1 MDNHKDLEFPEFFKW
16 GVSQSG
22 FQFEMGDMYRRFI
35 DTNTDWWHWVRDP
48 FNVSTKLVSGDLPED
63 GIDYIELFRKDHEI
77 AYSLGLN
84 IYRIGIEWSRIFPHP
99 TWYVDVDVEHDGNG
113 LPI

>member
-48 FNVSTKLVSGDLPED
+48 FNVSTKLVSGDP
-63 GIDYIELFRKDHEI
+63 RK
-77 AYSLGLN
+77 
-84 IYRIGIEWSRIFPHP
+84 
-99 TWYVDVDVEHDGNG
+99 TV
-113 LPI
+113 